1 MSRSLPR
8 LHLAVALL
16 SVAVIAL
23 QLVLMQILSITQ
35 WHHFAYM
42 VISVALLGFGAA
54 GSVLA
59 LARSRLLAHSEGL
72 LPLLMF
78 GSAAVMAATGSLS
91 QAVFG
96 GFDSFL
102 LFADPGQFWRL
113 LLGNLFVALPF
124 FLAAL
129 AIGLVFVREV
139 ERIGSF
145 YFANLLGSGL
155 GGLAAI
161 LLLELSAPERLPA
174 VSALFAL
181 AAGLLIVPRRGRGL
195 LLAAAA
201 LTAAVAVFGL
211 LRPTPLVLSQY
222 KDLRRTLDLPATRL
236 VAERPGALGLV
247 QAAAGPALRWAPGLS
262 LAYTGEV
269 PVRAAVFVN
278 GNWFGP
284 VLSWS
289 PEATEH
295 LLDYSTAALPYAL
308 SAPERVLV
316 LHAGTGAEVGQALT
330 RGARR
335 VVAVEPH
342 GAVAGLLGE
351 RLTTA
356 QGRLW
361 SHPAVAVAPL
371 EPRTQLAADPS
382 RYDLIVLPTIGAFG
396 GTAGLYALQ
405 EQYLFTREAFAEMW
419 RHLSEDGL
427 LAVTVWMD
435 YPPRAPF
442 RLAATLVEALE
453 AAGVG
458 NPQAHLAAMRS
469 WGTITFCVS
478 RSPLTASDIEKVQA
492 FGRQLLFDPLL
503 LPGLDA
509 AERERFNKLQDPGF
523 FSNLDRLLGP
533 DREQLYADYDFRLRP
548 ATDDRPFFSQFLRWQ
563 SLPNLVQLF
572 GERAVP
578 FLETGYLIVLLTFVQ
593 MLLAAL
599 LLILLPLFRLGWKG
613 GNRLP
618 VFFYFGGLA
627 VGYMLV
633 EIVLIHRFVLY
644 LGHPVYAAAVAICT
658 LLIFSGAGSYHSSGL
673 RLTSATPR
681 RAAALVALLLLLYA
695 LLLPPLLHHTIA
707 LPLGWKLLLT
717 LLALAPPAFA
727 MGFPFPLGLR
737 LLGRQREADVPWAW
751 GINGCL
757 SVLSTAL
764 ATIIAV
770 EAGFVAVQITAAAAY
785 AIAALARLRT

>member
-1 MSRSLPR
+1 MSRPLPR

-23 QLVLMQILSITQ
+23 QLVLMQLLSITQ

-59 LARSRLLAHSEGL
+59 LGRRWMLAHSEGL

-78 GSAAVMAATGSLS
+78 GSAAIMAAEGSLS

-161 LLLELSAPERLPA
+161 LLLELFAPERLPA

-195 LLAAAA
+195 LLAAAT
-201 LTAAVAVFGL
+201 LTATVAVIGL
-211 LRPTPLVLSQY
+211 LRPAPLILSQY

-236 VAERPGALGLV
+236 VAERPGAQGLV
-247 QAAAGPALRWAPGLS
+247 QAAVGPALRWAPGLS
-262 LAYTGEV
+262 LAYSGEV
-269 PVRAAVFVN
+269 PVRAVVFVN

-289 PEATEH
+289 TEAAEH

-308 SAPERVLV
+308 AAPEQVLV
-316 LHAGTGAEVGQALT
+316 LHAGTGAEVGQALS

-335 VVAVEPH
+335 VVAVEPQR
-342 GAVAGLLGE
+342 AVPALLGE
-351 RLTTA
+351 RFA
-356 QGRLW
+356 EDQDRLW
-361 SHPAVAVAPL
+361 SHPAVTFVSL

-405 EQYLFTREAFAEMW
+405 EQYLFTREAFADMW

-435 YPPRAPF
+435 YPPRAPL
-442 RLAATLVEALE
+442 RLAATLVEALA
-453 AAGVG
+453 AAGVDD
-458 NPQAHLAAMRS
+458 PLAHLTAVRG

-478 RSPLTASDIEKVQA
+478 RSPLTPADIGAVRSFAEE
-492 FGRQLLFDPLL
+492 LLFDPLL
-503 LPGLDA
+503 LPGLDG
-509 AERERFNKLQDPGF
+509 AERERYNRLQDPGF
-523 FSNLDRLLGP
+523 FADLDRLLGP
-533 DREQLYADYDFRLRP
+533 DRERLYAGYDFRLRP

-563 SLPNLVQLF
+563 SLPNLVRLF
-572 GERAVP
+572 GERTVP
-578 FLETGYLIVLLTFVQ
+578 FLETGYLLVLLTFVQ

-599 LLILLPLFRLGWKG
+599 VLILLPLFRLGWTR

-644 LGHPVYAAAVAICT
+644 LGHPVYAAAAAICT
-658 LLIFSGAGSYHSSGL
+658 LLIFSGAGSFFSSRL
-673 RLTSATPR
+673 RLTTATPR

-737 LLGRQREADVPWAW
+737 LLGRSREADVPWAW

-770 EAGFVAVQITAAAAY
+770 EAGFLAVQITAAAAY
-785 AIAALARLRT
+785 AVAALARLRI

>member
-1 MSRSLPR
+1 
-8 LHLAVALL
+8 
-16 SVAVIAL
+16 
-23 QLVLMQILSITQ
+23 
-35 WHHFAYM
+35 
-42 VISVALLGFGAA
+42 
-54 GSVLA
+54 
-59 LARSRLLAHSEGL
+59 
-72 LPLLMF
+72 
-78 GSAAVMAATGSLS
+78 
-91 QAVFG
+91 
-96 GFDSFL
+96 
-102 LFADPGQFWRL
+102 
-113 LLGNLFVALPF
+113 
-124 FLAAL
+124 
-129 AIGLVFVREV
+129 
-139 ERIGSF
+139 
-145 YFANLLGSGL
+145 
-155 GGLAAI
+155 
-161 LLLELSAPERLPA
+161 
-174 VSALFAL
+174 
-181 AAGLLIVPRRGRGL
+181 
-195 LLAAAA
+195 
-201 LTAAVAVFGL
+201 
-211 LRPTPLVLSQY
+211 
-222 KDLRRTLDLPATRL
+222 

-262 LAYTGEV
+262 LAFTGEV

-308 SAPERVLV
+308 SAPEGVLV

-342 GAVAGLLGE
+342 GSVAELLGE
-351 RLTTA
+351 RFTAA

-361 SHPAVAVAPL
+361 RHPAVTVAPL

-382 RYDLIVLPTIGAFG
+382 RYDLIVLPTVGAFG

-435 YPPRAPF
+435 YPPRAPL

-458 NPQAHLAAMRS
+458 DPLAHLAAVRG
-469 WGTITFCVS
+469 WGTVTFCVS
-478 RSPLTASDIEKVQA
+478 RSPLTPADIEAVRA

-523 FSNLDRLLGP
+523 FPDLDRLLGP
-533 DREQLYADYDFRLRP
+533 DRERLYAGYDFRLRP

-563 SLPNLVQLF
+563 SLPNLVRLF
-572 GERAVP
+572 GERTVP
-578 FLETGYLIVLLTFVQ
+578 FLETGYLLVLLTFVQ

-599 LLILLPLFRLGWKG
+599 VLILLPLFRLGWTR

-627 VGYMLV
+627 VG
-633 EIVLIHRFVLY
+633 
-644 LGHPVYAAAVAICT
+644 
-658 LLIFSGAGSYHSSGL
+658 
-673 RLTSATPR
+673 
-681 RAAALVALLLLLYA
+681 
-695 LLLPPLLHHTIA
+695 
-707 LPLGWKLLLT
+707 
-717 LLALAPPAFA
+717 
-727 MGFPFPLGLR
+727 
-737 LLGRQREADVPWAW
+737 
-751 GINGCL
+751 
-757 SVLSTAL
+757 
-764 ATIIAV
+764 
-770 EAGFVAVQITAAAAY
+770 
-785 AIAALARLRT
+785 